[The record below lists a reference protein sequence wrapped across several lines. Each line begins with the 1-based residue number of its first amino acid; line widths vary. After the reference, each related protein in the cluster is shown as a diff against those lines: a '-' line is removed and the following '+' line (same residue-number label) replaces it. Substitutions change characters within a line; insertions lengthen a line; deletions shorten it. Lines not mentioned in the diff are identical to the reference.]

1 MILKWGYRV
10 MRLNTGKPPTLQN
23 NMINE
28 LSLSENVIDIMEQ
41 LAEQEGATE
50 YLELNDQHDN
60 KIEEDKITGV
70 QHEIVGV

>member
-1 MILKWGYRV
+1 
-10 MRLNTGKPPTLQN
+10 
-23 NMINE
+23 
-28 LSLSENVIDIMEQ
+28 MEQ